1 MSATTST
8 TMNTTENVS
17 ADASATTATS
27 TVDQAPPR
35 CGAADAGPAG
45 VPPAGTDR
53 RDGEETG
60 LYGPR
65 GWTVRAGVWHEL
77 VRCRDDLRSTII
89 PAEYGRDP
97 DGLITDAGEPE
108 DDYTP
113 FHDLGPRTARRLLS
127 ILPPA

>member
-17 ADASATTATS
+17 ANASATTATS

-53 RDGEETG
+53 RAA
-60 LYGPR
+60 GP
-65 GWTVRAGVWHEL
+65 
-77 VRCRDDLRSTII
+77 
-89 PAEYGRDP
+89 
-97 DGLITDAGEPE
+97 
-108 DDYTP
+108 
-113 FHDLGPRTARRLLS
+113 
-127 ILPPA
+127 